1 VLIIQA
7 DAFNR
12 SRINTVIAV
21 VITSNLKLAQ
31 APGNV
36 RLSKRVSGLKKESVV
51 NVSQLITLDKSFL
64 SEQAGR
70 ITSSKQREIDEGLR
84 LVLAL

>member
-1 VLIIQA
+1 M
-7 DAFNR
+7 
-12 SRINTVIAV
+12 SE
-21 VITSNLKLAQ
+21 
-31 APGNV
+31 P
-36 RLSKRVSGLKKESVV
+36 RV
-51 NVSQLITLDKSFL
+51 ITLDKSFL